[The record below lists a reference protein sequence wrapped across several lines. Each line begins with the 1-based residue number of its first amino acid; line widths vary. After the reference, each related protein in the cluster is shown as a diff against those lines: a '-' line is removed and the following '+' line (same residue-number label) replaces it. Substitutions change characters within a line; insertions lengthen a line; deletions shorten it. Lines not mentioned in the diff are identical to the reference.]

1 MNVIIS
7 QQAAE
12 NERSSRLSGIQSI
25 DTLAGLMLWSL
36 QMRVLL
42 PTNPG

>member
-12 NERSSRLSGIQSI
+12 NERSSRLSGIKEKP
-25 DTLAGLMLWSL
+25 L
-36 QMRVLL
+36 
-42 PTNPG
+42 TNPRNQ

>member
-12 NERSSRLSGIQSI
+12 NERSSRVSGIQPPRSK
-25 DTLAGLMLWSL
+25 LARGELNVVIS
-36 QMRVLL
+36 QQAAE
-42 PTNPG
+42 N